1 MRRII
6 IPLAAVAL
14 LAAACSQGN
23 VFDLA
28 VGDCFDDPSNLEEV
42 TDVPIVV
49 CSSPHD
55 NEVYVNHTV
64 SEISTYPGPAQMG
77 EMADEVCLE
86 SFQPFVGR
94 SYETSALEFGWLT
107 PTSDSW
113 GQGDR
118 VITCFIFDLDF
129 EKLTGSMRGTAV

>member
-14 LAAACSQGN
+14 LAAACTQGN
-23 VFDLA
+23 VFDLG

-42 TDVPIVV
+42 TDVPMVE

-55 NEVYVNHTV
+55 NEVYVNHTI
-64 SEISTYPGPAQMG
+64 SEISTYPGVAQMS

-86 SFQPFVGR
+86 SFKPFVGR
-94 SYETSALEFGWLT
+94 SYETSELNFAWLT
-107 PTSDSW
+107 PTSESW
-113 GQGDR
+113 NEGDR
-118 VITCFIFDLDF
+118 VITCFVYDLNF
-129 EKLTGSMRGTAV
+129 AKLNGTMRGTAV

>member
-14 LAAACSQGN
+14 LAAACTQGN

-42 TDVPIVV
+42 TDVPIVE

-55 NEVYVNHTV
+55 NEVYLNHSV
-64 SEISTYPGPAQMG
+64 SEVSTYPGTAQMG
-77 EMADEVCLE
+77 ELADEVCLDA
-86 SFQPFVGR
+86 FQPCVGR
-94 SYETSALEFGWLT
+94 SYETSELEFGWLT
-107 PTSDSW
+107 PTSESW
-113 GQGDR
+113 RQGDR
-118 VITCFIFDLDF
+118 IITCFLYDLNF
-129 EKLTGSMRGTAV
+129 AKLTGSMKGSAV

>member
-14 LAAACSQGN
+14 LAAACTEGN

-28 VGDCFDDPSNLEEV
+28 VGDCFDDPSNLQEV
-42 TDVPIVV
+42 TDVPIVE

-55 NEVYVNHTV
+55 NEVYLNHTIAEV
-64 SEISTYPGPAQMG
+64 SVYPGEAQMG
-77 EMADEVCLE
+77 EMANEVCLD

-94 SYETSALEFGWLT
+94 SYQSSDLDFGWLT
-107 PTSDSW
+107 PTSESW
-113 GQGDR
+113 RQGDR
-118 VITCFIFDLDF
+118 VITCFLYDFDY
-129 EKLTGSMRGTAV
+129 EKLTGSMQGTAV